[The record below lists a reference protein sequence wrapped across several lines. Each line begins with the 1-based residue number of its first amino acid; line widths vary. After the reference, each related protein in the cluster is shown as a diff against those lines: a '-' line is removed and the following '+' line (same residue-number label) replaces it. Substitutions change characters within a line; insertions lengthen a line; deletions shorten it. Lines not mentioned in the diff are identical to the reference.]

1 MKVLIV
7 ILFICVMYCPQPN
20 LVPIGHGQ
28 EPCYCAET

>member
-1 MKVLIV
+1 MKILIAM
-7 ILFICVMYCPQPN
+7 LICVMYCPPAN

>member
-1 MKVLIV
+1 MKILIAVL
-7 ILFICVMYCPQPN
+7 ICVMYCPQPN